1 MKKLRT
7 RQHFVDDFGMN
18 HIEYHILSAHCIL
31 ERYRNA
37 YGYDAFMT
45 IYNENGE
52 PEEGS
57 IQVQLKSMENL
68 NYSEDEKA
76 IVFDLSQDDLEF
88 WLYSDLPVVFVVYD
102 AMKKVAYWIDL
113 LDYFKKNRS
122 DLKKV
127 NKFVRIYIPSTN
139 VFTDKTVQKYKQF

>member
-1 MKKLRT
+1 MSNKGKKITVNYL
-7 RQHFVDDFGMN
+7 
-18 HIEYHILSAHCIL
+18 ILNPL

-102 AMKKVAYWIDL
+102 AMTKVAYWIDL

-122 DLKKV
+122 DLKKI